1 MGVSNGIA
9 AMKNADRINFYLAGL
24 RQPGDGRGRPPASD
38 APARPGIRSD
48 GSQSGGAQSAAQSEP
63 GQPPRKNVRVEEVPV
78 AEIPLK
84 QAARPTGAGSVGA
97 AGGFAA
103 ALRKQLQDG
112 GEGELAAT
120 LDQAQLRRLL
130 ERLDHRRER
139 FGLPLDLSPET
150 ARKRQRQLILGLL
163 LAALII
169 ALQASAVVWLYQRAE
184 QLLGR
189 PLSPALLLTATQAD
203 LDVVFRP
210 SASAGDI
217 AVLLRE
223 LQLHVVDGP
232 NSSGR
237 YVLRPEAG
245 IERRHALNALRDRR
259 DLVYSAEAAY

>member
-1 MGVSNGIA
+1 MGVSDGIA

-24 RQPGDGRGRPPASD
+24 RQPGDDRDRPPASED
-38 APARPGIRSD
+38 RSATHSAGGKPAAVE
-48 GSQSGGAQSAAQSEP
+48 SQLGRQ
-63 GQPPRKNVRVEEVPV
+63 
-78 AEIPLK
+78 PLK
-84 QAARPTGAGSVGA
+84 DAQAKELGAKELRARQAVRSASPGSVGA
-97 AGGFAA
+97 RSVGAGGFAA
-103 ALRKQLQDG
+103 ALRKQLQEG

-139 FGLPLDLSPET
+139 FGLPLDLPPET

-232 NSSGR
+232 ASSGR

-245 IERRHALNALRDRR
+245 IEPRRALNALRDRR